1 MAKILF
7 HAVPG
12 DWRKEQKYQFLEKT
26 ASVAGVKW
34 TKLTPD
40 KKGNWLT
47 NDTGEEFDAFLPIG
61 SKEAKAGTSVP
72 TIFRTYSLGVP
83 TNRDAVVYDF
93 DAKRLAKRVEQF
105 AEDYNAELHRW
116 KTKAKPPKDS
126 EEFAKYVDSFVSYEK
141 VKWSETLKRHLTDEV
156 EAEFSAKRIRGSLY
170 RPFTELSIY
179 YDTQL
184 VDRPGCFDEFLP
196 TDKAEKENWTLL
208 VPSTGARSP
217 FWLFSARSIPNLNF
231 VSIDSAQ
238 CFPLFTYSENGKE
251 RRDNITPK
259 ALTLF

>member
-47 NDTGEEFDAFLPIG
+47 NDTDEEFDTFLPIG

-72 TIFRTYSLGVP
+72 TIFRTYSLGVS

-93 DAKRLAKRVEQF
+93 DATRLAKRVEQF
-105 AEDYNAELHRW
+105 ADDYR
-116 KTKAKPPKDS
+116 S
-126 EEFAKYVDSFVSYEK
+126 EE
-141 VKWSETLKRHLTDEV
+141 
-156 EAEFSAKRIRGSLY
+156 
-170 RPFTELSIY
+170 
-179 YDTQL
+179 
-184 VDRPGCFDEFLP
+184 
-196 TDKAEKENWTLL
+196 
-208 VPSTGARSP
+208 
-217 FWLFSARSIPNLNF
+217 
-231 VSIDSAQ
+231 
-238 CFPLFTYSENGKE
+238 
-251 RRDNITPK
+251 RR
-259 ALTLF
+259 